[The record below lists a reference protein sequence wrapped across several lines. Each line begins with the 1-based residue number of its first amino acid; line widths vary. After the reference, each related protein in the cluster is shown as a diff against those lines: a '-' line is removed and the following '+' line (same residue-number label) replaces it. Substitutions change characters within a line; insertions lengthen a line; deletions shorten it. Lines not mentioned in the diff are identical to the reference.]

1 VPGHREAI
9 LLVLLVLDCLAS
21 FLEILLARKLFNGLK
36 ISEGGLHSL
45 QHKFR
50 IFDCHVGILQVI
62 FLCGY
67 KILGAVKAKLP
78 LLPQTLGYLFNLIQT
93 GV

>member
-1 VPGHREAI
+1 M
-9 LLVLLVLDCLAS
+9 
-21 FLEILLARKLFNGLK
+21 
-36 ISEGGLHSL
+36 